1 MTDRVDPG
9 HLDIHDELAVAWAL
23 HTLEPDDERAYA
35 RHLADCPRCAVAVA
49 EAEET
54 LGLLGAAVTPL
65 EPPPRLRQRLMDAV
79 AEDEAATPTSGN
91 EIEPPR
97 EDDGPTPGAPRH
109 AKRDDEPVADVVPLA
124 SRRRQVSRLVLAA
137 AVVVAVAVVGGLA
150 VANQQLRAERDAE
163 AAAAAENARVVEVLR
178 DAGTPGVAHASLAD
192 PQGAMVGLV
201 VDTGTGPRMVATAL
215 EPNPGDHT
223 YVLWGLAGG
232 TPTALGTFDVPGP
245 APVVSSV
252 PSGGEATPYG
262 AYAVSLEPGR
272 TAPASP
278 TEIVASGQVG
288 R

>member
-9 HLDIHDELAVAWAL
+9 HLDLHDELAVAQAL
-23 HTLEPDDERAYA
+23 HALDPEDEAAYLS
-35 RHLADCPRCAVAVA
+35 HLADCPRCAVAVA

-54 LGLLGAAVTPL
+54 LGLLGAAVTPV

-79 AEDEAATPTSGN
+79 AQEDAPAPAVQIGSGRPA
-91 EIEPPR
+91 E
-97 EDDGPTPGAPRH
+97 GRH
-109 AKRDDEPVADVVPLA
+109 AKADEGEDEGVAEGGADVVPIA
-124 SRRRQVSRLVLAA
+124 SRRRRVSRLVLAA
-137 AVVVAVAVVGGLA
+137 AVVVALAVVGGLA
-150 VANQQLRAERDAE
+150 FANQQLRAERDAE

-178 DAGTPGVAHASLAD
+178 DAGTPGVAHATLTD

-215 EPNPGDHT
+215 EPNPSDHT
-223 YVLWGLAGG
+223 YVMWGLAGG
-232 TPTALGTFDVPGP
+232 TPTPLGTFDVPGP

-278 TEIVASGQVG
+278 TEVVASGQVG